1 LDFNT
6 GQTIKRRTIIQ
17 VPINEIVINLVH
29 KLAEADGIKEGL
41 KITNKKNVI
50 LYDTSWIIGLDYYN
64 ANYEDEQDKSKQE
77 RDKIN
82 PNEIYGIRS
91 QKIGINTKNNKV
103 KNETYGDE
111 KVIHEENTVFE
122 ESSNLV
128 ETEKSEESEQY
139 ESE

>member
-64 ANYEDEQDKSKQE
+64 ANYEDEQDTSKQE
-77 RDKIN
+77 RDRRLVSTPKIIKLKTKHMEMKKLFMKKIPFLKN
-82 PNEIYGIRS
+82 PQIW
-91 QKIGINTKNNKV
+91 
-103 KNETYGDE
+103 
-111 KVIHEENTVFE
+111 
-122 ESSNLV
+122 
-128 ETEKSEESEQY
+128 
-139 ESE
+139 